1 VRLVRYGSALWYL
14 SLTPSAA
21 RTAVGV
27 RWARGEETLMDVSQ
41 KFEGLNRDIEESF
54 GEEIVALRRDI
65 HREPELGFDTE
76 KTAEKVLAALEG
88 LPLEIQPGVAENGI
102 VATLRGEASG
112 PTVGLR
118 ADMDALPI
126 HEETDLPFASEI
138 SGKMHACG
146 HDGHTSMLVG
156 AARALSGMR
165 GRLNGT
171 VKFFFQPAEEGGGG
185 GKVMVEAGMADDVSS
200 VFALHLWPGLPFGT
214 AATKA
219 GPIMAAAD
227 AFEMEIEGS
236 GGHGAM
242 PHLTA
247 DAIVIA
253 AQVVTAL
260 QTVVSREVDP
270 VEPAV
275 LTVGEIGAGSA
286 FNIIPQ
292 TACIAGT
299 VRTLNADLREKLP
312 ERIER
317 LARGVA
323 RGMRGDAELDYSFS
337 YPVTM
342 NDEGAASLA
351 LGVIGEL
358 FGEEHTLELPNPSM
372 GAEDFAYFLEKI
384 PGAFIWLGVG
394 DVSGLHTSRF
404 AFDEEILPRGSA
416 LLAALAL
423 ESLSG

>member
-1 VRLVRYGSALWYL
+1 MSLVQRFDGLKEEVREGI
-14 SLTPSAA
+14 
-21 RTAVGV
+21 
-27 RWARGEETLMDVSQ
+27 GE
-41 KFEGLNRDIEESF
+41 R
-54 GEEIVALRRDI
+54 IVALRRDI

-76 KTAEKVLAALEG
+76 KTAGKVLAALDG
-88 LPLEIQPGVAENGI
+88 LPLELRTGVAENGV
-102 VATLRGEASG
+102 VATLKGEGDG

-126 HEETDLPFASEI
+126 LEETGLPFASEVD
-138 SGKMHACG
+138 GKMHACG

-156 AARALSGMR
+156 AAHALSGMR
-165 GRLNGT
+165 ERLNGT

-185 GKVMVEAGMADDVSS
+185 GEVMVEEGVADDVASI
-200 VFALHLWPGLPFGT
+200 FALHLWPGLPFGK

-227 AFEMEIEGS
+227 AFEMTVRGA

-247 DAIVIA
+247 DAITMA
-253 AQVVTAL
+253 AQIVTAL

-275 LTVGEIGAGSA
+275 LTVGEIGAGTA
-286 FNIIPQ
+286 FNIIPE
-292 TACIAGT
+292 TARLGGT
-299 VRTLNADLREKLP
+299 VRTLNEDLRSRMP
-312 ERIER
+312 ERIEQ
-317 LARGVA
+317 LSRGVA
-323 RGMRGDAELDYSFS
+323 QGMRGDIDFDYEFS

-342 NDEGAASLA
+342 NDADAANRA
-351 LGVIGEL
+351 LGVIGDL
-358 FGEEHTLELPNPSM
+358 FGEENKLELPNPSM
-372 GAEDFAYFLEKI
+372 GAEDFAFFLQKI

-394 DVSGLHTSRF
+394 EDVSGLHTPTF
-404 AFDEEILPRGSA
+404 AFDEEILPLGSA
-416 LLAALAL
+416 LLTALAL